1 MIKNNNKTGG
11 VKMSKF
17 RKVAVCKTEEGARN
31 ILYNYYGGKGYLS
44 IHKDKNGNSTDSDE
58 VWIEQEK

>member
-1 MIKNNNKTGG
+1 
-11 VKMSKF
+11 MSKF